1 MNMNNPEEEYLEIS
15 FAPELLY
22 LLKLKEREKGSD
34 LTEEEVIEIRD
45 NAIGMMIRASMLRK
59 IEKSRGYKDIDP
71 ENCWVEWN
79 EYKKTKIIPNLT

>member
-1 MNMNNPEEEYLEIS
+1 
-15 FAPELLY
+15 
-22 LLKLKEREKGSD
+22 
-34 LTEEEVIEIRD
+34 
-45 NAIGMMIRASMLRK
+45 MLRK

>member
-1 MNMNNPEEEYLEIS
+1 MNNLEDDYLEIS

-22 LLKLKEREKGSD
+22 LLKLKESEKGSD

-59 IEKSRGYKDIDP
+59 IEQSRGYKDIDP
-71 ENCWVEWN
+71 RNCWVEWN
-79 EYKKTKIIPNLT
+79 EYKKLK